1 MEIGVTAKVDDR
13 EVMAFLKKGLT
24 VGDMLAI
31 EKPMG
36 LTVVNKQRQ
45 DVPVDTAAT
54 KNSIQPDIQ
63 TATVEKVVDHIGPS
77 TDYAPSIEFG
87 VTSKPNYPIQ
97 PFVRPSVKGA
107 NKRNVEKVA
116 SAAFKALIGK
126 KYG

>member
-1 MEIGVTAKVDDR
+1 MTFKVDDR
-13 EVMAFLKKGLT
+13 EVIAFLNKGLT
-24 VGDMLAI
+24 AGEMLSI

-54 KNSIQPDIQ
+54 KNSIKPDIQ
-63 TATVEKVVDHIGPS
+63 SATSLQVVDHVGPS
-77 TDYAPSIEFG
+77 TDYSPSIEFG

-97 PFVRPSVKGA
+97 PFVRPSVNGYENA
-107 NKRNVEKVA
+107 IIRVVQ
-116 SAAFKALIGK
+116 AAFKKLIGQ

>member
-1 MEIGVTAKVDDR
+1 MTFKLDDR
-13 EVMAFLKKGLT
+13 EVISFLKKGLT
-24 VGDMLAI
+24 VGEMLSI

-63 TATVEKVVDHIGPS
+63 SATSLQVVDHVGPS
-77 TDYAPSIEFG
+77 TDYSPSIEFG

-97 PFVRPSVKGA
+97 PFVRPSVNGYENA
-107 NKRNVEKVA
+107 IIRVA
-116 SAAFKALIGK
+116 QAAFKKMIGQ